1 MAASYAAAVEEI
13 TSIYKSLPP
22 RPSIEQVAAANSVL
36 QTVETEQ
43 RLQLEEISKQ
53 PQPQGVPPE
62 LFSVLQE
69 VKKAT
74 VSFRSHQQRKE
85 AAELVEL
92 DRILQVFDELIR
104 KASSL
109 VSGCPFL
116 EGDGKDGDDG
126 DDCGEGEIVEEKSVD
141 STDDDDDDDD
151 DVPSRSIYPITAPS
165 SKIVALA
172 AAAFPRDG
180 GSEKLNLMDVA
191 AAIEDSSK
199 TGATVL
205 DLQGKL
211 MDKVEWLPFTLGK
224 LSTLSELNI
233 SENRIM
239 ALPNSIATLK
249 TLTKLDVHGNQLI
262 NLPCLFGE
270 MHSLTDLDLSGNLL
284 KSLPDSFGNL
294 KLLINL
300 DLSLN
305 RFSKLPTIVGDLCSL
320 QKLNVETN
328 DLEELPYTI
337 GSCSSLV
344 ELRLD
349 FNKLKAL
356 PEGIGKLE
364 RLEILTLHFNHVR
377 RLPSTMGSLTCLK
390 ELDASFNELEMIP
403 EALCDAVSLEKLNV
417 GKNFADLRALPE
429 SIGNLKMLEDLDIC
443 DNQIRVLPDSFRL
456 LSRLRNLRADQT
468 PLQVPPMKITE
479 SGAQG
484 VVEYMA
490 KYVAERDGGLV
501 QRQRKRGM
509 LAYICLLLLCFPTGK
524 A

>member
-1 MAASYAAAVEEI
+1 MAPSYAAAVEEI

-43 RLQLEEISKQ
+43 HLQLEEISKQ
-53 PQPQGVPPE
+53 PPPQGVPPE

-69 VKKAT
+69 VKKAM
-74 VSFRSHQQRKE
+74 VSFRSHEQRKE

-92 DRILQVFDELIR
+92 NRILQVFDELIQ

-109 VSGCPFL
+109 VSGRPFL
-116 EGDGKDGDDG
+116 ERGGKDEDDA
-126 DDCGEGEIVEEKSVD
+126 EGEIVEEKSVD
-141 STDDDDDDDD
+141 STDDDD
-151 DVPSRSIYPITAPS
+151 VKSIYPITAPS

-191 AAIEDSSK
+191 AAIENSSK

-205 DLQGKL
+205 DLRGKL

-239 ALPNSIATLK
+239 ALPNSIASLK
-249 TLTKLDVHGNQLI
+249 TLMKLDVHGNQLI
-262 NLPCLFGE
+262 NLPSLFGE
-270 MHSLTDLDLSGNLL
+270 LHSLTDLDLSGNLL
-284 KSLPDSFGNL
+284 KSLPESFRNL

-320 QKLNVETN
+320 QRLNVETN

-337 GSCSSLV
+337 GSCLSLV

-349 FNKLKAL
+349 FNMLKAL

-364 RLEILTLHFNHVR
+364 RLEILTLHFNHVK
-377 RLPSTMGSLTCLK
+377 RLPSTMGSLSHLK

-403 EALCDAVSLEKLNV
+403 ETLCDAVSLEKLNV

-456 LSRLRNLRADQT
+456 LSRLRNFRADQT

-479 SGAQG
+479 SGAQA

-490 KYVAERDGGLV
+490 NFVAERDGRLV
-501 QRQRKRGM
+501 LRHKKRGM
-509 LAYICLLLLCFPTGK
+509 LAYICPLLLCFATGK